1 MQEQLRARAGEA
13 ERPPAAAPP
22 SAATETVQSTPAP
35 APPQEGT
42 QQAHLQREC
51 SSMAAAVQA
60 TAASGQATQNTIA
73 VSEDLGVTSNATSP
87 AWHQPIRSDHCGPSP
102 GSHGSNVQG
111 LTETLEAIRAAGR
124 PPERQVRASTGG
136 TSRGS
141 RHRSQPQ
148 RAAKRFCP
156 PSHEHSDYYSDSE
169 ADGDYTH
176 NAASPELSSAP
187 AKTAANE
194 KNIN

>member
-1 MQEQLRARAGEA
+1 MANMTM
-13 ERPPAAAPP
+13 PFSAAA
-22 SAATETVQSTPAP
+22 AQS
-35 APPQEGT
+35 
-42 QQAHLQREC
+42 
-51 SSMAAAVQA
+51 SNSMAAAVQA

-102 GSHGSNVQG
+102 GSHDSNVQG
-111 LTETLEAIRAAGR
+111 LTETLEAIRAMIYTCPSR

-156 PSHEHSDYYSDSE
+156 PSHEYSDYYSDSE

-187 AKTAANE
+187 AKTARNE